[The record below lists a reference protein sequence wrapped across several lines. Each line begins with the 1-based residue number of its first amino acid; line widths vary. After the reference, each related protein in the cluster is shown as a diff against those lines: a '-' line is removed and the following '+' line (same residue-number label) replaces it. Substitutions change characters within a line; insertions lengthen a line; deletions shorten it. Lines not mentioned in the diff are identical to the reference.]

1 MITCLEG
8 IIRTH
13 EANVC
18 EIEADS
24 VRLTQVSDHIEG
36 IIRTHEANVCEIE
49 ADSVRLTQVSD
60 YIP

>member
-1 MITCLEG
+1 MKILIISLISFLQITYLEG

-24 VRLTQVSDHIEG
+24 VRLTQVSDNLEKAQ
-36 IIRTHEANVCEIE
+36 IIQDRI
-49 ADSVRLTQVSD
+49 
-60 YIP
+60 